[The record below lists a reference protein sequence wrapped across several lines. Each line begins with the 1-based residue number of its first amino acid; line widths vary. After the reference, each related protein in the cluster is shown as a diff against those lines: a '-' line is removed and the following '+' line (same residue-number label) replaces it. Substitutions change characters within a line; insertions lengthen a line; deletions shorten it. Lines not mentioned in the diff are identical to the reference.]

1 MRGHY
6 AVGYRQGKESR
17 EKGGGKRGECVD
29 TMQWATVREKKVGR
43 REKGGGKREECVDGA
58 LERAQRRGESW
69 VCGAFRLSRL

>member
-1 MRGHY
+1 
-6 AVGYRQGKESR
+6 
-17 EKGGGKRGECVD
+17 
-29 TMQWATVREKKVGR
+29 MQWATVREKKVGR

>member
-1 MRGHY
+1 MQWATVRKKKVGRREERGVRGHY

-29 TMQWATVREKKVGR
+29 
-43 REKGGGKREECVDGA
+43 GA